1 LTIERRRIKVTP
13 FQLLGWF
20 VLALGV
26 FAVVVA
32 FLDGPQTFMQV
43 LVIGLS
49 NGALY
54 ALIALGYTMVYGIIE
69 LINFAHGDVV
79 MIGSV
84 FAAIVLEERLGQTTS
99 SPQGWFWLA
108 VVGVM
113 AMAFCGLFNATIE
126 KLAYRRLRNAPKL
139 APLITAV
146 GVSFILQNIG
156 ILTNGSAPHSR
167 SSVLPQGSISIG
179 SVEIRIKYIVV
190 IAVTI
195 PLLLLMT
202 WIVQKTKVGKAMR
215 ATAQDR
221 DASLLMGINVDK
233 MISYVFILG
242 GALAGAAGTL
252 LMQVNSQTRY
262 DAGFRLGLIAFTA
275 AVLGGV
281 GNLLGAV
288 IGGVLI
294 GVIQSLNDS
303 GLGFFPG
310 QKWTQTVLFG
320 ILILMIIF
328 RPGGIFGKHQQ
339 EKV

>member
-1 LTIERRRIKVTP
+1 
-13 FQLLGWF
+13 
-20 VLALGV
+20 
-26 FAVVVA
+26 
-32 FLDGPQTFMQV
+32 M
-43 LVIGLS
+43 GL
-49 NGALY
+49 
-54 ALIALGYTMVYGIIE
+54 
-69 LINFAHGDVV
+69 
-79 MIGSV
+79 
-84 FAAIVLEERLGQTTS
+84 
-99 SPQGWFWLA
+99 
-108 VVGVM
+108 
-113 AMAFCGLFNATIE
+113 CGLFNATIE

-167 SSVLPQGSISIG
+167 SSVLPQGSITIG
-179 SVEIRIKYIVV
+179 SIEIRIKYIVV

-202 WIVQKTKVGKAMR
+202 WIVQKTRVGKAMR

-221 DASLLMGINVDK
+221 DASQLMGINVDK

-242 GALAGAAGTL
+242 GALAGAAGT
-252 LMQVNSQTRY
+252 MFVQVNSQTRY

-303 GLGFFPG
+303 GLGWFPG

-320 ILILMIIF
+320 ILIMMIIF